1 MDSKNLVVGLGL
13 GALGAAALAYYGFVH
28 TSDMETNRLD
38 VPPAEM
44 EEQEKSKRPD
54 PDQTAPGEGLLDGVN
69 RVIGKTFFK
78 VGTSRATSEGT
89 DNNNS
94 NTNIDDGS
102 NNNNNNNNNN
112 KVDTAAV
119 KDEVTGALGNW
130 GNFWKEQYKVQRVHQ
145 GGPKN

>member
-1 MDSKNLVVGLGL
+1 MDPKNLVVGLGL

-28 TSDMETNRLD
+28 TSDMETSRLD
-38 VPPAEM
+38 VPPAET

-54 PDQTAPGEGLLDGVN
+54 PGQTPPGEGLLDGVN

-78 VGTSRATSEGT
+78 VGTSRATGEEEGN
-89 DNNNS
+89 DNKNNK
-94 NTNIDDGS
+94 
-102 NNNNNNNNNN
+102 NNNNNND

-145 GGPKN
+145 GGPEN

>member
-1 MDSKNLVVGLGL
+1 MDPKNLVVGLGL
-13 GALGAAALAYYGFVH
+13 GALGAAAIAYYGFVH

-54 PDQTAPGEGLLDGVN
+54 PDQTPPGEGLLDGVN

-94 NTNIDDGS
+94 N
-102 NNNNNNNNNN
+102 NNNNNRNSNA

-145 GGPKN
+145 GDPEN

>member
-1 MDSKNLVVGLGL
+1 MDPKNLVVGLGL
-13 GALGAAALAYYGFVH
+13 GALGAAAIAYYGFAHV
-28 TSDMETNRLD
+28 SDQEQPTKAD
-38 VPPAEM
+38 EQG
-44 EEQEKSKRPD
+44 EQEKSKRPD
-54 PDQTAPGEGLLDGVN
+54 PDQASPGEGLLDGVN

-89 DNNNS
+89 DNNN
-94 NTNIDDGS
+94 
-102 NNNNNNNNNN
+102 NNDASNNNNN

-130 GNFWKEQYKVQRVHQ
+130 GNFWKEQYKVQRAHQ

>member
-1 MDSKNLVVGLGL
+1 MDPKNLVVGLGL
-13 GALGAAALAYYGFVH
+13 GALGAAAVAYYGFVH

-38 VPPAEM
+38 VPPAET

-54 PDQTAPGEGLLDGVN
+54 PDQTPPEVGLLDGVN

-78 VGTSRATSEGT
+78 VGTSRATGEGT
-89 DNNNS
+89 
-94 NTNIDDGS
+94 G
-102 NNNNNNNNNN
+102 NNNNNNDASNNNN
-112 KVDTAAV
+112 AKVDTEAV

-145 GGPKN
+145 GDPEN

>member
-1 MDSKNLVVGLGL
+1 MDPKNLVVGLGL
-13 GALGAAALAYYGFVH
+13 GALGAAAIAYYGFAHV
-28 TSDMETNRLD
+28 SDQEQPTKAD
-38 VPPAEM
+38 EQG
-44 EEQEKSKRPD
+44 EQEKSKRPD
-54 PDQTAPGEGLLDGVN
+54 PDQASTGEGLLDGVN

-89 DNNNS
+89 DNNN
-94 NTNIDDGS
+94 NS
-102 NNNNNNNNNN
+102 NNNNDDGSNNNN

-145 GGPKN
+145 GGPEN

>member
-1 MDSKNLVVGLGL
+1 MDPKNLVVGLGL
-13 GALGAAALAYYGFVH
+13 GALGAAAIAYYGFAHV
-28 TSDMETNRLD
+28 SDQEQPTKAD
-38 VPPAEM
+38 EQG
-44 EEQEKSKRPD
+44 EQEKSKRPD
-54 PDQTAPGEGLLDGVN
+54 PDQAPPGEGLLDGVN

-89 DNNNS
+89 DNNN
-94 NTNIDDGS
+94 
-102 NNNNNNNNNN
+102 NNDASNNNN

-145 GGPKN
+145 GDPEN

>member
-1 MDSKNLVVGLGL
+1 MDPKNLVVGLGL
-13 GALGAAALAYYGFVH
+13 GALGAAAIAYYGFVH

-38 VPPAEM
+38 VPPVET

-54 PDQTAPGEGLLDGVN
+54 PGQTPPGGGLFDGVN

-78 VGTSRATSEGT
+78 VGTSRATGEEEGN
-89 DNNNS
+89 D
-94 NTNIDDGS
+94 
-102 NNNNNNNNNN
+102 NNNNNKNNNND

-145 GGPKN
+145 GDPEN

>member
-1 MDSKNLVVGLGL
+1 
-13 GALGAAALAYYGFVH
+13 
-28 TSDMETNRLD
+28 METNRLD

-54 PDQTAPGEGLLDGVN
+54 PDQASPGEGLLDGVN

-89 DNNNS
+89 DNNN
-94 NTNIDDGS
+94 
-102 NNNNNNNNNN
+102 NNNNDTSNNNN

-145 GGPKN
+145 GGPEN